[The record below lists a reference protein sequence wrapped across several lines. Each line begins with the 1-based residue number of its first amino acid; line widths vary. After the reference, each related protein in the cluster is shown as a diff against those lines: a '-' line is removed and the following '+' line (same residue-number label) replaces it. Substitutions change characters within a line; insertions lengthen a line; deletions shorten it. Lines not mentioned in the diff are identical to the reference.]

1 MYRGIGYPLLPRF
14 WTAVRPFVRS
24 SRIGKNNRF
33 YGRLAII
40 ERDHGGMGQHFTW
53 DFLGL
58 RAFISHLNSFLL
70 ANTRLRL
77 RNPLYYLYY
86 LWFWPLT
93 SDCLQPRLETHAI
106 LTSNIEAT
114 KSHLKRKLDVRNRRF
129 LNQTDVTHLCINSI
143 KGCGDEVSCL
153 PAKRNL
159 NSRWGPVILERPGP
173 VAGPVL

>member
-77 RNPLYYLYY
+77 RNPLYYLCRKPEQHYQGRHSILNFSMKKY
-86 LWFWPLT
+86 LIVTFWRQSLQNHYRFVGGPQVIRPWFLIWQILARRNYT
-93 SDCLQPRLETHAI
+93 QKFSDCLKFFHKKPELE
-106 LTSNIEAT
+106 S
-114 KSHLKRKLDVRNRRF
+114 SS
-129 LNQTDVTHLCINSI
+129 QT
-143 KGCGDEVSCL
+143 
-153 PAKRNL
+153 
-159 NSRWGPVILERPGP
+159 
-173 VAGPVL
+173 